1 MGLASVIG
9 GSSEQSSS
17 KSILGETIDE
27 DGKKKYL
34 RSKCF
39 YLNSC
44 MRFCTCIPRPVS
56 VDNHASGIFLVLLAQ
71 IVSATQ
77 MVLEETYLK
86 HRGLPPLLV
95 TGLEGVFGT
104 IIMLVV
110 RIYIYVC
117 MPPLLFFENCIACS
131 LINLVSS
138 VLKLVLALMLPISVP
153 YPRLSCRWCM

>member
-1 MGLASVIG
+1 
-9 GSSEQSSS
+9 
-17 KSILGETIDE
+17 
-27 DGKKKYL
+27 
-34 RSKCF
+34 
-39 YLNSC
+39 

-110 RIYIYVC
+110 RIYIC
-117 MPPLLFFENCIACS
+117 MYATPPLL
-131 LINLVSS
+131 
-138 VLKLVLALMLPISVP
+138 
-153 YPRLSCRWCM
+153 